1 MVSGSSTAKD
11 KRTDSYLSSSS
22 LPTSSNI
29 MEEPDLKINSNKTII
44 SQLDIADGLKELLLH
59 HDLSLDSILNTSST
73 DLARILNIDQQVAE
87 IIVISAKKQIK
98 MLERMR

>member
-1 MVSGSSTAKD
+1 
-11 KRTDSYLSSSS
+11 
-22 LPTSSNI
+22 

>member
-1 MVSGSSTAKD
+1 MSGSSTAKD
-11 KRTDSYLSSSS
+11 KRTDRYLSSTSVPASS
-22 LPTSSNI
+22 KV

-44 SQLDIADGLKELLLH
+44 SQLDIADGLKELLIH

-87 IIVISAKKQIK
+87 IIVVSAKKQIK

>member
-1 MVSGSSTAKD
+1 
-11 KRTDSYLSSSS
+11 
-22 LPTSSNI
+22 

-44 SQLDIADGLKELLLH
+44 SQLDIADGLKELLIH